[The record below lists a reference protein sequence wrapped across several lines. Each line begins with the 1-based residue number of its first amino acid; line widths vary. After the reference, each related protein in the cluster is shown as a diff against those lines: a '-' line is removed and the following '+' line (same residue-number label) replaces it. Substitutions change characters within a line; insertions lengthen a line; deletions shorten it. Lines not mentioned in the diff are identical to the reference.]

1 MKTEP
6 LYVKLI
12 AGLALAVAFSF
23 PFSLLAQNDAT
34 GQSTDASAMNWP
46 RTYTAGA
53 LTFAVYQPQITDWP
67 SNELYAR
74 SVVGVQETN
83 GSPTFGVV
91 FYQARTDIDKLDR
104 LVTLEDIQITK
115 VKFPTQSE
123 MESQYLA
130 TLKSFQKQTMR
141 VIPLDHLEA
150 VFAASGAITKTKIQ
164 SLKNDP
170 PQIIYSTQPSLLV
183 RVDGPPVLQPLVANY
198 QRVVNT
204 RAILL
209 MNSTDGGQTYYL
221 YAANN
226 WYSASAIQ
234 GPWSINFSPP
244 LDIDSALG
252 AALATKQVDPMAPTA
267 PNMPAPQNIYV
278 SLKPAELIQ
287 TTGQANLLSIPGTS
301 LLYVANTSSALL
313 FYLNDASYYVLI
325 SGRWF
330 KSPALTGPWAFE
342 SSKQLPTDF
351 KNIPP
356 DSDKGAVLA
365 SVAGTPQAQEAVIE
379 NSIPQTATIL
389 RNQASLNV
397 NYAGAP
403 GFASITGTALNYATN
418 SDTPVVMIDSGNY
431 YACQEGVWFT
441 AGSPTG
447 PWQVATSVPQVVYTI
462 PPSSPIYYVTYAYTY
477 GASGDDVYVGY
488 APGYT
493 GTVVGDD
500 GTVVYGTGYDYPTT
514 VVGNTWYA
522 SPATYGYG
530 AALSVSP
537 VAGYEYGFTSGYAPY
552 WGCYHYGAPAGC
564 SYAHVN
570 VNGTSCYSYYGGAAK
585 RAYNPATGATAYSA
599 KGAAYNPYT
608 GGYAAGKQA
617 AGYNPATG
625 NYGATSKGVAGNA
638 NSGEAAGY
646 NRGVVGNTE
655 TGNKAAWDNGTM
667 YADKNG
673 DVYRYSPSTG
683 AQQYSGGNWQA
694 ASKPAT
700 ANVAQYNSAQNLG
713 AQRYDNYQR
722 GGGNGW
728 HRR

>member
-1 MKTEP
+1 MKTNRC
-6 LYVKLI
+6 YVKVI
-12 AGLALAVAFSF
+12 AGLALAVAVIF
-23 PFSLLAQNDAT
+23 PFPLLAQNDAT
-34 GQSTDASAMNWP
+34 GQTTDASMLNWP
-46 RTYTAGA
+46 RSYTAGT

-74 SVVGVQETN
+74 SVVGVQQSN

-91 FYQARTDIDKLDR
+91 FYQARTDIDKLDH

-115 VKFPTQSE
+115 VKFPTQPE

-164 SLKNDP
+164 SLKNDA
-170 PQIIYSTQPSLLV
+170 PQIIYSAQPSLLV
-183 RVDGPPVLQPLVANY
+183 RVDGPPVLRPLIGNY

-209 MNSTDGGQTYYL
+209 QYSNDGSQTYYL

-226 WYSASAIQ
+226 WYSAPAIQ
-234 GPWSINFSPP
+234 GDWSITSAPP

-252 AALATKQVDPMAPTA
+252 AALATKQVDPMAPASPNA
-267 PNMPAPQNIYV
+267 PSPQNIYV

-287 TTGQANLLSIPGTS
+287 TSGQANLLSIPGTS
-301 LLYVANTSSALL
+301 LLYVGNTGSAVF
-313 FYLNDASYYVLI
+313 FYLNDASYYVLL

-330 KSPALTGPWAFE
+330 KSSGLTGPWAYV
-342 SSKQLPTDF
+342 SSKKLPEDF

-356 DSDKGAVLA
+356 DCDKAAALA
-365 SVAGTPQAQEAVIE
+365 SVAGTPQAQEAVIA
-379 NSIPQTATIL
+379 NAIPQTATIA
-389 RNQASLNV
+389 RSQASLNV

-403 GFASITGTALNYATN
+403 GFASIAGTALDYATN
-418 SDTPVVMIDSGNY
+418 SDTPVVMIDSENY
-431 YACQEGVWFT
+431 YACQAGVWFA

-447 PWQVATSVPQVVYTI
+447 PWQVATSVPQVIYTI
-462 PPSSPIYYVTYAYTY
+462 PPSCPIYYVTYAYTY
-477 GASGDDVYVGY
+477 GCTPDDVYVGY

-522 SPATYGYG
+522 CPATYGCG

-537 VAGYEYGFTSGYAPY
+537 VSGYEYGFTTGYAPY
-552 WGCYHYGAPAGC
+552 WGCFHYGAPAGC
-564 SYAHVN
+564 TYAHVN
-570 VNGTSCYSYYGGAAK
+570 VNGTSCYSYYGGAVAK
-585 RAYNPATGATAYSA
+585 RAYYPATGATAYSA

-608 GGYAAGKQA
+608 G
-617 AGYNPATG
+617 T
-625 NYGATSKGVAGNA
+625 YGAASKGVAGNA
-638 NSGEAAGY
+638 SSGEAGGY

-655 TGNKAAWDNGTM
+655 TGNKAAWNNGTM
-667 YADKNG
+667 YADRNG
-673 DVYRYSPSTG
+673 NVYRYNQTTG

-694 ASKPAT
+694 ASKPVA
-700 ANVAQYNSAQNLG
+700 ANVSQYNYAQNMG
-713 AQRYDNYQR
+713 AQRYDNYR
-722 GGGNGW
+722 HGGGSGW
-728 HRR
+728 RR